1 MFENA
6 RVAGCQ
12 SGPGAF
18 LSFSISRVL
27 IRLLLGAE
35 SWPSDIIFPHSASH
49 QRGEVIRTDCVVKQ
63 TFRGDSPPCAPR
75 PPLAACSR
83 LLGPVVGDFCGGGR
97 SSWEHGQRRAIVYSA
112 ASKTMMELSG
122 QTHRGNRRF
131 SRSSHAGR
139 KLNLFSTYLWGGRK
153 ILK

>member
-6 RVAGCQ
+6 RVTGCR

-18 LSFSISRVL
+18 LSLSISRVL

-49 QRGEVIRTDCVVKQ
+49 QRGEVIRTDCAVIQ
-63 TFRGDSPPCAPR
+63 TFRGDFARLVLPWLP
-75 PPLAACSR
+75 AADRSA
-83 LLGPVVGDFCGGGR
+83 LLWEISAAAGGHRGSTDRGGPSFN
-97 SSWEHGQRRAIVYSA
+97 SA

-131 SRSSHAGR
+131 SRLSHAGR